1 MMTKTELNAFL
12 KERNIKLSVIFKKE
26 NLDNTDMIMLKKD
39 LYNVPNI
46 FHIALEAVTLYK
58 QQEFEK
64 LQGIIYTL
72 KRIYNLTYATD
83 DEIINQLIVIRQE
96 TMMGDG
102 WIDYRVEKDLQVD
115 VMIEMAKDSDK
126 LESENFIAK
135 VNNIPWPKPL
145 DPPTTTAEAEARQR
159 RFEDNIRYIQ
169 G

>member
-1 MMTKTELNAFL
+1 MTT
-12 KERNIKLSVIFKKE
+12 
-26 NLDNTDMIMLKKD
+26 LKKD

-96 TMMGDG
+96 T
-102 WIDYRVEKDLQVD
+102 IDYRVEKDWQVD

-126 LESENFIAK
+126 LEDENFLEK
-135 VNNIPWPKPL
+135 VNNILCPKPL
-145 DPPTTTAEAEARQR
+145 DPPTTTDEAEARQR

>member
-1 MMTKTELNAFL
+1 MTT
-12 KERNIKLSVIFKKE
+12 
-26 NLDNTDMIMLKKD
+26 LKKD

-46 FHIALEAVTLYK
+46 FHIALEGVTLYK

-96 TMMGDG
+96 TMMDDG
-102 WIDYRVEKDLQVD
+102 WIDYRVEKDWQVD

-126 LESENFIAK
+126 LESENFIEK
-135 VNNIPWPKPL
+135 LNNIPWPKPL

-159 RFEDNIRYIQ
+159 RFEDNIRHIQ